1 MAFTQIIVPCAGIQP
16 FESDSSAA
24 NPAPLL
30 SHWQEFER
38 TELHSESL
46 CMPYEMAYAR
56 ALELPSDEG
65 EIPWAAFE
73 SNALRQPCAWIHPC
87 HLDVG
92 MTDMV
97 MQPVQQLM
105 LTAAESRE
113 LLSIIAPLAAQDG
126 ITLAFHSSDRWLATG
141 EAFANLECASLSRV
155 QGRSINE
162 WLPDAGEFPQQTKL
176 ARLQAEVQMLL
187 YTHPINEARAARRL
201 PAVNSFWIDGAGS
214 LDALPSPSGT
224 IKLETRLQDAAD
236 NPSLYASAW
245 GSLLSEWA
253 QQASQAMAQGDEF
266 GITLCGDKNA
276 ITWFAAQPNWKHK
289 ISSLLGRKPAQN
301 LREML

>member
-1 MAFTQIIVPCAGIQP
+1 MAFTQIIVPSAGIQS
-16 FESDSSAA
+16 FETQGLKAD
-24 NPAPLL
+24 PAPLL
-30 SHWQEFER
+30 STWREFER
-38 TELHSESL
+38 IELHSESL
-46 CMPYEMAYAR
+46 CMPFEMAYAR

-65 EIPWAAFE
+65 DIPWAAFE
-73 SNALRQPCAWIHPC
+73 SGTLRKPCAWFHPC

-105 LTAAESRE
+105 LTTTESRE

-126 ITLAFHSSDRWLATG
+126 ITLSFHSANRWLAAG
-141 EAFANLECASLSRV
+141 DAFAQLECASLSRV

-162 WLPDAGEFPQQTKL
+162 WLPDAGEFPQQTQL

-214 LDALPSPSGT
+214 LDALPAPNGT

-245 GSLLSEWA
+245 GSLLAEWT
-253 QQASQAMAQGDEF
+253 QRASQAFASGNEY
-266 GITLCGDKNA
+266 GITLCGEKNA
-276 ITWFAAQPNWKHK
+276 ITWFAEKPGFKHQFL
-289 ISSLLGRKPAQN
+289 SLLGRRPAKN
-301 LREML
+301 LRGVL